1 MFTYNV
7 IPQIFGRIFFK
18 YSVLGYPGLV
28 TYYDTTGLNCISAAI
43 IFRYFLCIVTFMPTT
58 GLGCLVLGI
67 YVLETS
73 KVA

>member
-28 TYYDTTGLNCISAAI
+28 TYYDTIGLNCISAVI
-43 IFRYFLCIVTFMPTT
+43 IFRYFLCIVTFMPT
-58 GLGCLVLGI
+58 
-67 YVLETS
+67 
-73 KVA
+73 